1 MPTLRPLPRAA
12 TFGHAQLTRRTL
24 LRGAGATGVAALL
37 AACGTEGTT
46 VQDESDKQAVD
57 KSDTEKELNFS
68 NWIQYIDEGK
78 GNSRPTLERFE
89 KQTGIQVNYTDD
101 INDNSSFFG
110 KIRPQLASGQ
120 SIDRDLMVLTD
131 WMAARLIR
139 LGWVQKIDKANV
151 PNMANLT
158 PALQSPGWDENR
170 DYSLPWQSGLT
181 GIGYNAEATGKEIR
195 SIDQL
200 LTDPDLKG
208 KVTMLTEMRDTMGLI
223 LLAIGKDPENFTD
236 DDFMAGIDTLQR
248 AVDSGQIRRFTG
260 NEYSEGLARGTIAA
274 CAAWSGDVIQLKFED
289 PQIQFVAPETGLMLW
304 SDNMLIPNKA
314 EHKKNA
320 ETLMNYYYDPE
331 VAAELAAWVNY
342 ICPVQG
348 AQDAMKEIDPE
359 LADNALIF
367 PDEEMLA
374 QTHDFR
380 GLTEEEERRYDD
392 AFAQVTGA

>member
-1 MPTLRPLPRAA
+1 MPTLRPVPRAA
-12 TFGHAQLTRRTL
+12 TLRHAQLTRRTL
-24 LRGAGATGVAALL
+24 LRGAGATGMAALL

-46 VQDESDKQAVD
+46 VQDEADKQAVD

-78 GNSRPTLERFE
+78 GNSRPTLDRFE

-101 INDNSSFFG
+101 INDNNSFFG

-151 PNMANLT
+151 PNMSNLT
-158 PALQSPGWDENR
+158 PALASPGWDENR

-181 GIGYNAEATGKEIR
+181 GIGYNAKATGKEIR

-223 LLAIGKDPENFTD
+223 LLAMGKDPENFTD
-236 DDFMAGIDTLQR
+236 DDFMAGIDALQR

-274 CAAWSGDVIQLKFED
+274 CVAWSGDVIQLKFED

-348 AQDAMKEIDPE
+348 AQEAMKDIDPE
-359 LADNALIF
+359 LADNPLIF
-367 PDEEMLA
+367 PDEETLA